1 MIKEL
6 KSVIGIMRANNKLIL
21 DLKQTLLNYDINQ
34 SEFAVLEYLFHKGR
48 KNIDEIRKHIL
59 LTSGSVTYVIDK
71 LEQKNYVIRT
81 ICSTDKRIFWVDI
94 TQKGK
99 NLISEIFPLHKLNT
113 KNIFKNLKEEEILL
127 LNKLLQK
134 I

>member
-1 MIKEL
+1 
-6 KSVIGIMRANNKLIL
+6 MRANNKLIL
-21 DLKQTLLNYDINQ
+21 DLKKTLSNYDINQ
-34 SEFAVLEYLFHKGR
+34 SEFAVLEYLYHKGT

-71 LEQKNYVIRT
+71 LEQKEYVIRSV
-81 ICSTDKRIFWVDI
+81 CSTDKRIFWVDI
-94 TQKGK
+94 TEKGK
-99 NLISEIFPLHKLNT
+99 KLISEIFPIHKLNT
-113 KNIFKNLKEEEILL
+113 KNIFKKLNQEEILL

>member
-1 MIKEL
+1 
-6 KSVIGIMRANNKLIL
+6 MRANNKLIL